1 MPPLSIS
8 DSDLRRLL
16 EITRESIQA
25 ACASAPAAQ
34 LAQAA

>member
-8 DSDLRRLL
+8 EGELRSLV
-16 EITRESIQA
+16 EITVDSIQA
-25 ACASAPAAQ
+25 ASAAIRPAQ